1 MIDPRF
7 EAEPSLMLP
16 TNLPEDLFDVI
27 FVESLALLNAM
38 GEGTA
43 KDLQVQV
50 VTNIVSDILRVFD
63 IYDMYKENL
72 SGLVL
77 IYATWTILESL
88 QRENQINYD
97 PPTFETLFDNELL
110 SKQLIVHHDAFKRK
124 ISSEVITT

>member
-97 PPTFETLFDNELL
+97 SPTFETLFDNELL

>member
-7 EAEPSLMLP
+7 ETEPLLMLP
-16 TNLPEDLFDVI
+16 TNLPEDLFDVV

-88 QRENQINYD
+88 QRENQISYD

-124 ISSEVITT
+124 ISSEIITT